1 MLGMSRGTISV
12 ALLVMFAVLA
22 GCCMLLPTVNAQVF
36 ALTLDSRMDHAP
48 FLHSQGTITLD
59 VSTYTLPHTGSF
71 GTRTYSITYNPD
83 LGFVFR
89 YWYVES
95 GSSPFCYFSDPNS
108 QSTTLTT
115 PQVGVC
121 SVGAVY
127 DYSSYSVVFQESGI
141 PSGVSW
147 GVTVGG
153 TPYTSTSS
161 SVTVSGLT
169 GTVSYTFD
177 SAVDGF
183 ACGSGCSGSVTGA
196 GTVYVSYSASFPVSP
211 VGGCV
216 TPVNKVAILAP
227 YVTLFG
233 LIVAVAV
240 VIVRPWNRPEQ

>member
-1 MLGMSRGTISV
+1 MLGMRRGTISV

-22 GCCMLLPTVNAQVF
+22 GRCMLLPTVNAQVF
-36 ALTLDSRMDHAP
+36 ALTLDSRMDHTP

-71 GTRTYSITYNPD
+71 ATKAYSITYNPD

-127 DYSSYSVVFQESGI
+127 DYSSP
-141 PSGVSW
+141 PSGDVA
-147 GVTVGG
+147 VGG
-153 TPYTSTSS
+153 VVMPANKLAVFVPYLALFGI
-161 SVTVSGLT
+161 V
-169 GTVSYTFD
+169 
-177 SAVDGF
+177 A
-183 ACGSGCSGSVTGA
+183 AIA
-196 GTVYVSYSASFPVSP
+196 AIA
-211 VGGCV
+211 V
-216 TPVNKVAILAP
+216 TPWKK
-227 YVTLFG
+227 
-233 LIVAVAV
+233 
-240 VIVRPWNRPEQ
+240 PET